1 MKLRLSLLCVV
12 LGLFALPTFA
22 QRYYL
27 EDTIQP
33 AETGWAESA
42 SYNQG
47 QYLDNPCTSW
57 YDAIWV
63 DYSAYVES
71 AQKEAG
77 VDRYTLFEST
87 TMGGTYKAAGAQ
99 EADIGYAGAFSI
111 RNYYKV
117 NTSDNFHVVTVVS
130 LDPAS
135 RYTSVTVETA
145 CGDGSP
151 DSKE

>member
-1 MKLRLSLLCVV
+1 MKTRLWILCV
-12 LGLFALPTFA
+12 LMALFAVPSFA

-33 AETGWAESA
+33 ADGGWYDTS

-47 QYLDNPCTSW
+47 QYMDNPCTAVVD
-57 YDAIWV
+57 YVWV
-63 DYSAYVES
+63 DYSAYVEG

-77 VDRYTLFEST
+77 VDRYLLNET
-87 TMGGTYKAAGAQ
+87 TNMGGIYKAAGGSESDVAYS
-99 EADIGYAGAFSI
+99 AAFSV
-111 RNYYKV
+111 RSYHKV
-117 NTSDNFHVVTVVS
+117 NTADMFHVVTVVNF
-130 LDPAS
+130 DPAS
-135 RYTSVTVETA
+135 KYTGVTVETA